1 MASETTVETQTSIE
15 PTVEQLRT
23 ANEELQRRKVDAEK
37 DRELFR
43 ELYAKAS
50 SHVSEV
56 TKENNE
62 LLEKVTLLEGKL
74 NEGLAL
80 IRATYEE
87 RIRRLEEDAARWK
100 GLYELQAE
108 KDRRTGGDDIRQ
120 RAALEPE
127 IRAENLRLKDE
138 LDVLTAE
145 CERLERLFGQREPEP
160 SPSIEPEK
168 ILEGSVQHVDEP
180 QNEPMGH
187 WEGVIV
193 FRQVHP
199 LH

>member
-1 MASETTVETQTSIE
+1 MASETILETQTSIE
-15 PTVEQLRT
+15 PTIEQLRA
-23 ANEELQRRKVDAEK
+23 ANEELQRRKIDAEK

-43 ELYAKAS
+43 ELYGKAS

-80 IRATYEE
+80 IRATYDE

-100 GLYELQAE
+100 GMYELHTE
-108 KDRRTGGDDIRQ
+108 RDRRMDGDDFRR

-127 IRAENLRLKDE
+127 IRAENLKLKDE

-145 CERLERLFGQREPEP
+145 CERLERLFGQQGEPEP
-160 SPSIEPEK
+160 SPSVEPER
-168 ILEGSVQHVDEP
+168 LSEGTVQHADEP
-180 QNEPMGH
+180 QNEAMDH
-187 WEGVIV
+187 
-193 FRQVHP
+193 
-199 LH
+199 